1 MVLKG
6 NWFDGQVHGKGEVTW
21 SDGSV
26 VEGDYVD
33 GVYQSADRN
42 PCVWYI
48 RLLASCPMGTPP
60 KRIAGRGRLANMCLV
75 EFLSAAHFFK
85 LNKSLI
91 Q

>member
-1 MVLKG
+1 MALLSKVTMLMVFIKV
-6 NWFDGQVHGKGEVTW
+6 QIETR
-21 SDGSV
+21 
-26 VEGDYVD
+26 
-33 GVYQSADRN
+33 A
-42 PCVWYI
+42 CVYI

-60 KRIAGRGRLANMCLV
+60 KRIAGRCRLANMCLV